1 MADGLTVLA
10 DALSPSSSGEFI
22 QKLRTDDAVRLGLN
36 TFCSVLRSGV
46 QSSDDGTSRF
56 LSWTDAQIHGISS
69 FVYAIASASRSL
81 SGIIFC
87 AISHELDFLSCFAV
101 LRFDLCD
108 RCCCCASVFLFLDK
122 T

>member
-22 QKLRTDDAVRLGLN
+22 QKLRTDDDVRLGLN
-36 TFCSVLRSGV
+36 TFCSVLRGGL

-69 FVYAIASASRSL
+69 FAYAIASASRSL
-81 SGIIFC
+81 SGIIFFS
-87 AISHELDFLSCFAV
+87 ISHELDFFRILLLYDLTCVIVVVVARVFFCF
-101 LRFDLCD
+101 
-108 RCCCCASVFLFLDK
+108 
-122 T
+122 